1 MTALIIENAGYFR
14 ERNKEMNQMKWIEQ
28 IRVRSSVS
36 ALQDAMPSL
45 HKRVKEIDISA
56 RGAEVFFMQHALY
69 QGDLAIVLVWI
80 NETKP
85 RKTHEGMMVAER
97 LLQLGPIDHA
107 VWIPAEN
114 MPGV

>member
-1 MTALIIENAGYFR
+1 M
-14 ERNKEMNQMKWIEQ
+14 KQMKWIEQ

-45 HKRVKEIDISA
+45 RIRVKEIETA
-56 RGAEVFFMQHALY
+56 AGEAEVFFMQHALY

-80 NETKP
+80 NEIDP

-97 LLQLGPIDHA
+97 LLELGPIDHS

-114 MPGV
+114 LAGNEP